1 MCMSKGTRDGRS
13 CGWSRRSASRD
24 AADTVG
30 SELTKSVGS
39 RQSTAKNGLTRGRA
53 SSSGKKLAL
62 AVAVRCDDEQ
72 MYVTFDDG
80 RVLTAPLTKRLRA
93 ATPAQRRNC
102 VVDDFGT
109 GLHWE
114 DADEDLGV
122 NWVLGVPEDELEA
135 FAGFTNDPPRD

>member
-1 MCMSKGTRDGRS
+1 
-13 CGWSRRSASRD
+13 
-24 AADTVG
+24 
-30 SELTKSVGS
+30 
-39 RQSTAKNGLTRGRA
+39 
-53 SSSGKKLAL
+53 
-62 AVAVRCDDEQ
+62 VAVRCDDEQ

-135 FAGFTNDPPRD
+135 FAGFTDDPPTR